1 MVAKRQGS
9 GVRGQG
15 SGKART
21 TKPKAKKRAL
31 SIRDELRR
39 RSLEE
44 EAKAV
49 AARSIRRELTA
60 LGLLRPAGTAGQAS
74 SGTLPSKPVPGEVTR
89 AIDLA
94 QLDGPDAA
102 AFRGE
107 VEHLKVDT
115 YQLWGMLWQPRGDV
129 DLGAFEA
136 KLDVCLARIFNVYEV
151 LHPGVG
157 KQLREK
163 FELTKG

>member
-1 MVAKRQGS
+1 MVAAKKKS
-9 GVRGQG
+9 
-15 SGKART
+15 KARKAR
-21 TKPKAKKRAL
+21 KPL
-31 SIRDELRR
+31 SMKDELRR

-60 LGLLRPAGTAGQAS
+60 LGLVNGPKALASASQGSARS
-74 SGTLPSKPVPGEVTR
+74 SGTLPHEVTR

-163 FELTKG
+163 FEQAK